1 MCLAR
6 IEFVGDRQDKGRE
19 ALTDVARIDRTPSG
33 LRVVGLMGTVE
44 ELRGDIRSI
53 DFIESVVRVED
64 REGLSGSGP

>member
-6 IEFVGDRQDKGRE
+6 IEFVSDRQGKGRE
-19 ALTDVARIDRTPSG
+19 ALIDVARIDRTPSG
-33 LRVVGLMGTVE
+33 LRVTDLMGTVA

-64 REGLSGSGP
+64 GEGPFGSTQ